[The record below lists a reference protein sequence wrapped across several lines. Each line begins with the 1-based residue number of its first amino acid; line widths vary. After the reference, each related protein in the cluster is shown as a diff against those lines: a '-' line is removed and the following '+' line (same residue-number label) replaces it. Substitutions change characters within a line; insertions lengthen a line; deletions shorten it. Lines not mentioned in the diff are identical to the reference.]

1 MNKTELVD
9 QMADAADISKAAASR
24 ALDGMVEAMG
34 AKIVDR
40 REEPGSLEDFFVAKI
55 GHKVT

>member
-1 MNKTELVD
+1 MHSVNDGHTSFTAETD
-9 QMADAADISKAAASR
+9 EGR
-24 ALDGMVEAMG
+24 EALDGMVEAMG